1 MKFRAI
7 YRGLVYVVALMC
19 SITLVQAAGFLDTL
33 KKAVTGDYTV
43 RGRVQVQDGQWLTCF
58 NDIKAGYLGPA
69 DLARPGGAQ
78 LDPNTGTMTAATAAI
93 PAFILTRVR
102 RKS

>member
-1 MKFRAI
+1 MKFWTMYRRAI
-7 YRGLVYVVALMC
+7 CVGALMLSVI
-19 SITLVQAAGFLDTL
+19 SIHAEGLLDTL

-69 DLARPGGAQ
+69 NLARPGGA
-78 LDPNTGTMTAATAAI
+78 
-93 PAFILTRVR
+93 
-102 RKS
+102 